1 MTTAAPTNGR
11 DLCGETNPPSMGR
24 ILPDEL
30 AERLGTDDEPFLLD
44 IRPESDHERDAID
57 ASRNVPVYDDLRAGD
72 ESALR
77 RRLDEI
83 PTTGR
88 SSPSARWESSPSE
101 RRGCSTR
108 RATTRRRWRVA

>member
-1 MTTAAPTNGR
+1 
-11 DLCGETNPPSMGR
+11 MGR

-83 PTTGR
+83 PDDREIVTVCKMGSR
-88 SSPSARWESSPSE
+88 RQASDAGA
-101 RRGCSTR
+101 RRGGLR
-108 RATTRRRWRVA
+108 RVDAGGA